1 MNPHIA
7 ECHHPFYVH
16 PWVVKS
22 GVLLPGGCI
31 LLPMKAVRRI
41 LTCCKVHN
49 VLSRGR
55 AAISS
60 GEAATP
66 GGGRPT
72 QPRVDIGGFSFS
84 G

>member
-7 ECHHPFYVH
+7 EYQHPFCVH
-16 PWVVKS
+16 PWVVQS
-22 GVLLPGGCI
+22 GVLLPGGCT

-41 LTCCKVHN
+41 LTCCK
-49 VLSRGR
+49 SPQCPCSGR

-60 GEAATP
+60 GEAGTP
-66 GGGRPT
+66 EGGRPT

>member
-7 ECHHPFYVH
+7 ECQHPFCVH
-16 PWVVKS
+16 PWVVQS
-22 GVLLPGGCI
+22 GVLLPGGCTQDTDV
-31 LLPMKAVRRI
+31 LLSPQRP
-41 LTCCKVHN
+41 C
-49 VLSRGR
+49 SGR

-60 GEAATP
+60 GEAGTP